1 MAEKKTTTKKDPA
14 EKKTAATKRA
24 PRKST
29 KKAEIIEEIQ
39 EESATAE
46 EAPKYETVTVKIGV
60 VIPDEGL
67 KIRSGPGTKFD
78 KIGKLKKNDKVEI
91 LEEKND
97 FVRIGYG
104 QWCMK
109 CHIGGI

>member
-14 EKKTAATKRA
+14 EKKPATKRA

-29 KKAEIIEEIQ
+29 KKAEVIEEIQ
-39 EESATAE
+39 EEAAPAE

-67 KIRSGPGTKFD
+67 KIRSGPGIKFD

-97 FVRIGYG
+97 FVRIGHD

-109 CHIGGI
+109 AHIGGI

>member
-14 EKKTAATKRA
+14 EKKPATKRA
-24 PRKST
+24 PRKLT

-39 EESATAE
+39 EEAAPAE

-67 KIRSGPGTKFD
+67 KIRSAPEIKFD
-78 KIGKLKKNDKVEI
+78 NKIGKLKKNDKVEI

-97 FVRIGYG
+97 FVRIGHD

-109 CHIGGI
+109 AHIGGI